1 MRSSQKTWGIWFRA
15 WRSCCW
21 AVEKQLASWW
31 SQSLPPNFKKRQPS
45 NPSNLFFLS
54 IVQLG
59 VSKIDLQGSQ
69 KSETLFAACKVWPS
83 GCSGHWPEITLPTKS
98 KELREKTGACLDSYC
113 SIVRWLCIVR
123 FCLLKLKWEIPVFF
137 PPSIN
142 AVASR
147 AQIASCWGAGLRGQ
161 GAICTSHLQIRPIQK
176 TNPIYTKMSNTV
188 LKTLSNTK
196 FNGKFRLLLR
206 IALLTLLAIKPS
218 ISTS

>member
-98 KELREKTGACLDSYC
+98 KELREKNGACLDSYC

-137 PPSIN
+137 SALNQCCSLPRPNSILLGRRTQ
-142 AVASR
+142 R
-147 AQIASCWGAGLRGQ
+147 AGRNLHQPFA
-161 GAICTSHLQIRPIQK
+161 
-176 TNPIYTKMSNTV
+176 NT
-188 LKTLSNTK
+188 SNTK
-196 FNGKFRLLLR
+196 NKSN
-206 IALLTLLAIKPS
+206 IY
-218 ISTS
+218 